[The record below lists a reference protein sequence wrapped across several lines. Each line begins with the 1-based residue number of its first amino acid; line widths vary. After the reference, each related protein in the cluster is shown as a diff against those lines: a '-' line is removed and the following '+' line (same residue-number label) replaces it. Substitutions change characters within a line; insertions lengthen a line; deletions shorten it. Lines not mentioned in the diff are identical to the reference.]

1 MAKHVKGSAIANASS
16 YKLYLADGTEL
27 ATQSTNV
34 SAGIDFDLSTIAA
47 LKAAGTYSL
56 GVKAIS
62 GDTTKFLDSLMSN
75 LVSYTVAVTPTNYT
89 FTINPTPTSATVT
102 LSATGYS
109 TVSGTGS
116 KSITVAN
123 GTTVNWSVSAEGYT
137 EQNGTWTAN
146 GSNKTE
152 SITLTAEDAEYVSY
166 IGSDAFTD
174 VGVRVQGAENNL
186 GWTQTTS
193 GSSSAATDYLPVSSE
208 DSIWIEYIAVVN
220 NGLASGGFYD
230 MNQNL
235 VAPLYW
241 GTFGIDQAANASA
254 KFVTPEN
261 PVTIASVEEEWNCT
275 IAYVRF
281 IAWQAGDGNNTGL
294 TNTEARIYYANGV
307 PQEPTYTSYVGE
319 DVFSFNK
326 ESFTNT
332 GYTTSGS
339 SSAYASDY
347 LAVTPEQGVWLQ
359 YIFTMSDNHRCI
371 GLFDSNKTFI
381 KSVTMADFGLAQ
393 GGKFQTPSA
402 PVKISSLDGT
412 ENVAYVRFV
421 AWTTS
426 DGGRANT
433 EARIYSY

>member
-1 MAKHVKGSAIANASS
+1 MIITLIKADFSDSNIGSSTTWRITKTLKGVTCSNSATTITKGS
-16 YKLYLADGTEL
+16 
-27 ATQSTNV
+27 
-34 SAGIDFDLSTIAA
+34 
-47 LKAAGTYSL
+47 TYSATFT
-56 GVKAIS
+56 VTS
-62 GDTTKFLDSLMSN
+62 G
-75 LVSYTVAVTPTNYT
+75 YT
-89 FTINPTPTSATVT
+89 FSSATVT
-102 LSATGYS
+102 MGGVDKTSSLVWNNEKTSATL
-109 TVSGTGS
+109 TLATTETSGNIYVTITALSNSGS
-116 KSITVAN
+116 GDSGGN
-123 GTTVNWSVSAEGYT
+123 EEG
-137 EQNGTWTAN
+137 
-146 GSNKTE
+146 GSG
-152 SITLTAEDAEYVSY
+152 SAEYVSY
-166 IGSDAFTD
+166 LGADAFKN
-174 VGVRVQGAENNL
+174 VGIRVQAAENDL
-186 GWTQTTS
+186 GWAETTS
-193 GSSSAATDYLPVSSE
+193 GTSSAATDYLPVSSE

-230 MNQNL
+230 MNNNL

-281 IAWQAGDGNNTGL
+281 IAWSAADGNSTGL
-294 TNTEARIYYANGV
+294 TNTEARIYYAEGAPV
-307 PQEPTYTSYVGE
+307 EPTYTSYIGE

-347 LAVTPEQGVWLQ
+347 LAITPEQGVWLQ
-359 YIFTMSDNHRCI
+359 YIFTMSDAHRCI

-381 KSVTMADFGLAQ
+381 KSITAADFGLSTT
-393 GGKFQTPSA
+393 GKFQTPSA
-402 PVKISSLDGT
+402 PVKISNLGGT

-421 AWTTS
+421 AWDTS

>member
-1 MAKHVKGSAIANASS
+1 MYFILKGATFPSTIGTITVTEGSVGSGGTSSGGTVSNYKFKVTATPSTATVKLEAAGQSAVTGTGSAEITVTS
-16 YKLYLADGTEL
+16 GT
-27 ATQSTNV
+27 AVKYTV
-34 SAGIDFDLSTIAA
+34 SA
-47 LKAAGTYSL
+47 
-56 GVKAIS
+56 S
-62 GDTTKFLDSLMSN
+62 GYITK
-75 LVSYTVAVTPTNYT
+75 
-89 FTINPTPTSATVT
+89 SATVT
-102 LSATGYS
+102 VAYGQTLPVTLNKEGSSGGDSGGSEPETPVTPPSGS
-109 TVSGTGS
+109 T
-116 KSITVAN
+116 
-123 GTTVNWSVSAEGYT
+123 
-137 EQNGTWTAN
+137 
-146 GSNKTE
+146 
-152 SITLTAEDAEYVSY
+152 EYVSY
-166 IGSDAFTD
+166 IGGDAFNAI
-174 VGVRVQGAENNL
+174 GIRVQGAENAL
-186 GWTQTTS
+186 GWAQATS
-193 GSSSAATDYLPVSSE
+193 GTSSAATDYIPVSSA

-230 MNQNL
+230 AGKNL

-281 IAWQAGDGNNTGL
+281 IAWQSADGNNTGL
-294 TNTEARIYYANGV
+294 TNTEARIYYANGG
-307 PQEPTYTSYVGE
+307 PSEPNYTSYIGE
-319 DVFSFNK
+319 NVFSFNK
-326 ESFTNT
+326 ESFTDS

-347 LAVTPEQGVWLQ
+347 IAVTPDQGVWLQ
-359 YIFTMSDNHRCI
+359 YIFTMSDAHRCV

-381 KSVTMADFGLAQ
+381 KSITAADFGLAT
-393 GGKFQTPSA
+393 GGKFQTPGA
-402 PVKISSLDGT
+402 PVKISSLSGT